1 MCSASISP
9 TPRSMPRGARSAPLR
24 SAYARPI
31 SSPSARRLSTSSTS
45 AHSCAR
51 CHRASGR
58 AGRNGSPSCCA
69 RAVCSRDS
77 SSWRIRIAARPSAS
91 RSAVCARCSI
101 RASRCSRTSRY
112 RRSNRCRC
120 SPATSVGRCGSGGY
134 DGARMLIG
142 SGVLYLLVTIA
153 IGLWAAQRVHTS
165 KDYVLAGRS
174 LPLYMNTATVF
185 ATWFG
190 AESVLSV
197 SVEFSKSGLGGII
210 ADPFG
215 SSMCLVIVALFFARA
230 FYRMDLLTIGD
241 FYRKRYGPTMELGT
255 SVVIAISYLGWTA
268 AQLTALG
275 LVLSTLTD
283 GAISLSTGIIISGIF
298 VLAYTIWGGMWS
310 VAMTDLFQSVMIIV
324 GLVLVAW
331 VVGDMAGGSSKVI
344 AAALEGGRFEF
355 WPKGGTRE
363 WFAFVTAFLTLAIGS
378 IPQQDIFQRVTSAK
392 DERTAIIGSLLGGV
406 VYFCFVFVPIFIVLA
421 ALMVDPSL
429 GSLLKAEDVREMQ
442 RVLPN
447 FILEHTPLWIKVLFF
462 GALLSAILSTASG
475 AIIAPTSLCTE
486 NIIRPRFPHM
496 SERQFMLSLR
506 LVLVS
511 FTLAAL
517 IFALNSKQTMYDM
530 VQNAY
535 TVTLVAALVP
545 LAAGIFWKR
554 SSNTG
559 AILSS
564 LFGLVSWVIAAFT
577 APDATVPP
585 PLVGLA
591 FSLFGMVAGS
601 LLPRPLAH
609 AQPHGRHH

>member
-1 MCSASISP
+1 
-9 TPRSMPRGARSAPLR
+9 
-24 SAYARPI
+24 
-31 SSPSARRLSTSSTS
+31 
-45 AHSCAR
+45 
-51 CHRASGR
+51 
-58 AGRNGSPSCCA
+58 
-69 RAVCSRDS
+69 
-77 SSWRIRIAARPSAS
+77 
-91 RSAVCARCSI
+91 
-101 RASRCSRTSRY
+101 
-112 RRSNRCRC
+112 
-120 SPATSVGRCGSGGY
+120 
-134 DGARMLIG
+134 MLIA
-142 SGVLYLLVTIA
+142 SVVLYLLVTIA
-153 IGLWAAQRVHTS
+153 IGLWAARRVHNS
-165 KDYVLAGRS
+165 KDYVVAGRS

-241 FYRKRYGPTMELGT
+241 FYRKRYGRTMELGT
-255 SVVIAISYLGWTA
+255 SVVIAVSYLGWTA

-275 LVLSTLTD
+275 LVFSTLTD
-283 GAISLSTGIIISGIF
+283 GAVSLSTGIIISGVV

-310 VAMTDLFQSVMIIV
+310 VALTDLFQSVMIIV
-324 GLVLVAW
+324 GLAIVAW
-331 VVGDMAGGSSKVI
+331 VVGDMAGGPGKVI
-344 AAALEGGRFEF
+344 AASAEAGRFEF
-355 WPKGGTRE
+355 WPKGGTKE
-363 WFAFVTAFLTLAIGS
+363 WLAFTTAFLTLAIGS

-392 DERTAIIGSLLGGV
+392 NERTAILGSLLGGL
-406 VYFCFVFVPIFIVLA
+406 VYFCFVFVPIYIVCA
-421 ALMVDPSL
+421 ALLVDPAL
-429 GSLLKAEDVREMQ
+429 GALLSAQDARETQ
-442 RVLPN
+442 RLLPEC
-447 FILEHTPLWIKVLFF
+447 ILGHTPMWIQVLFF

-486 NIIRPRFPHM
+486 NIIRPLYPRM
-496 SERQFMLSLR
+496 SDRQFLLTLR
-506 LVLVS
+506 VILVA
-511 FTLAAL
+511 FTAAAL
-517 IFALNSKQTMYDM
+517 VFALNSKQTMYDM

-554 SSNTG
+554 ASNTG

-564 LFGLVSWVIAAFT
+564 TCGLASWMIAAFW

-609 AQPHGRHH
+609 AQPHRRHH